1 MTSST
6 LSPLHRAVLLAA
18 GAVIIAG
25 GLHAAASTVNLVLI
39 SLLMAMTVSP
49 LPYLLQRRGMK
60 HAPAVLLSVL
70 AVLVGGVLI
79 LWVVVVGL
87 KGVQEKIPEYQA
99 ALSGLID
106 TLKSKLA
113 DRGVNVDAMA
123 RPDAE
128 KIMEVVRHA
137 VAGSLAAMG
146 SAVFALILVILILLE
161 LPAPLVDHVPTGT
174 MRDRF
179 DEVSVSVRRY
189 VALTGVIGLGQAA
202 MNFLVMLALGTDF
215 PGLWGVFFFLL
226 SFVPFGFA
234 IGLVPPFAVTLME
247 QGPDRAGLLFG
258 LLMVA
263 NLISDN
269 VIKPKVMGE
278 GLGLSPLAIVLSLML
293 WAFILGPMGAVLA
306 IPVTIAITTVAPL
319 LAGSAPLPESPAP
332 AGR

>member
-1 MTSST
+1 MTT
-6 LSPLHRAVLLAA
+6 VPLSPLHRAVLLAA
-18 GAVIIAG
+18 GLVIIAG
-25 GLHAAASTVNLVLI
+25 GLHAAASTVSLVLV
-39 SLLMAMTVSP
+39 SLLLAMAVSP

-60 HAPAVLLSVL
+60 HGPAVLLSVL

-79 LWVVVVGL
+79 LWVLVVGL
-87 KGVQEKIPEYQA
+87 KGLQEKIPEYQA
-99 ALSGLID
+99 ALSGLIEG
-106 TLKSKLA
+106 LKSNLA
-113 DRGVNVDAMA
+113 ERGVNVDAVA

-128 KIMEVVRHA
+128 RIMEMVRHV

-161 LPAPLVDHVPTGT
+161 MPVPSVDHVATGT
-174 MRDRF
+174 ARDRF

-189 VALTGVIGLGQAA
+189 VALTGLIGLGQAL
-202 MNFLVMLALGTDF
+202 MNFVVMLALGTDF
-215 PGLWGVFFFLL
+215 AGVWFVFFFLL

-247 QGPDRAGLLFG
+247 QGSGRAGLLFG

-269 VIKPKVMGE
+269 VIKPKVMGK

-306 IPVTIAITTVAPL
+306 IPLTIAIVTVAPL
-319 LAGSAPLPESPAP
+319 LTDKAATA
-332 AGR
+332 A